1 MTLQQKIQQTEL
13 IADAIQRHD
22 KNYTLDV
29 KNDNTWINTDT
40 INLELPT
47 PQRCGTSIQQRSYA
61 TDKAK
66 EILEGLER

>member
-1 MTLQQKIQQTEL
+1 MTLQQKIHHTEL
-13 IADAIQRHD
+13 IADAIQRED
-22 KNYTLDV
+22 KTYQVTPVHL
-29 KNDNTWINTDT
+29 IE
-40 INLELPT
+40 NLPS

>member
-1 MTLQQKIQQTEL
+1 MTLQQKIHHTEL

-29 KNDNTWINTDT
+29 KNDATWIDTDT

-47 PQRCGTSIQQRSYA
+47 PQLCGTITQQHSYA
-61 TDKAK
+61 RDKAEQFLNTLK
-66 EILEGLER
+66 L

>member
-13 IADAIQRHD
+13 IADAIQRRD
-22 KNYTLDV
+22 KYYDIV
-29 KNDNTWINTDT
+29 DT
-40 INLELPT
+40 PITTFSRVRHISLPT

-66 EILEGLER
+66 EILEGLEH